1 MSEIELRTLE
11 AGDEALLRAWW
22 EVGRAASVERPF
34 DAWPSWEAV
43 RTKVA
48 TPRTDG
54 HAVRWAALADGRVV
68 GACSLWFFDLDNPH
82 RAEVETWVHPDA
94 RRRGVGSTLLAAAE
108 SSARGQGRTTVV
120 ATAFAPVGAES
131 PGSLFAAARG
141 YRVASH
147 EETKL
152 VDLRR
157 APTGWAALD
166 DQVAAALGGYRVVV
180 AEEAVPE
187 EHLDDFCVLLSAFL
201 GEVPTGDLDL
211 TEVRW
216 TRERVRDTEKRFRH
230 ERLVNVY
237 GLAVAPD
244 GHLCGFSDLR
254 VRRDDP
260 RHASVGGT
268 LVMPGHRGH
277 RLGLA
282 MKLATHRRVIASFP
296 DCEQAETG
304 NAGVNAAMNA
314 VNEQLG
320 YRVVERALDLQKRL

>member
-1 MSEIELRTLE
+1 MTGIELRTFE
-11 AGDEALLRAWW
+11 ATDEALLRAWW

-43 RTKVA
+43 RTKLA
-48 TPRTDG
+48 TPRKDG
-54 HAVRWAALADGRVV
+54 HGVRWAALLDGRVV
-68 GACSLWFFDLDNPH
+68 GASSLWFFDLDNTH
-82 RAEVETWVHPDA
+82 LAEIEIWVHPDS
-94 RRRGVGSTLLAAAE
+94 RRHGVGSALLAAAE
-108 SSARGQGRTTVV
+108 SCAREVGRTTMV
-120 ATAFAPVGAES
+120 ATAYAPLGAES
-131 PGSLFAAARG
+131 AGSAFAAARG
-141 YRVASH
+141 YAVASL

-152 VDLRR
+152 VDLQR
-157 APTGWAALD
+157 APAGWAPLD
-166 DQVAAALGGYRVVV
+166 DQVAAALDGYRVVV

-211 TEVRW
+211 TEVTW
-216 TRERVRDTEKRFRH
+216 TRERVKDTEERFRR
-230 ERLVNVY
+230 EGLLNVY

-254 VRRDDP
+254 VRPDDP
-260 RHASVGGT
+260 RHATVGGT

-282 MKLATHRRVIASFP
+282 MKLATHRRVAELFP
-296 DCEQAETG
+296 GCEWVETG

-320 YRVVERALDLQKRL
+320 YRVVERALDVQKRL

>member
-1 MSEIELRTLE
+1 MTVIELRAFE
-11 AGDEALLRAWW
+11 ATDEATLRAWW

-34 DAWPSWEAV
+34 DAWPGWEAV
-43 RTKVA
+43 RTKLA
-48 TPRTDG
+48 TPRSDG
-54 HAVRWAALADGRVV
+54 RAVLTAAGLGGRVV
-68 GACSLWFFDLDNPH
+68 GASSLWFFDLDNTH
-82 RAEVETWVHPDA
+82 LVQVETWVHPDA
-94 RRRGVGSTLLAAAE
+94 RRRGVGAALLGAAE
-108 SSARGQGRTTVV
+108 DRARAERRSPVV
-120 ATAFAPVGAES
+120 ATAYAPVGGES
-131 PGSLFAAARG
+131 PGSRFAAARG
-141 YRVASH
+141 YAVASR

-157 APTGWAALD
+157 APAGWTRLD
-166 DQVAAALGGYRVVV
+166 AEVAAALGDHRVVV
-180 AEEAVPE
+180 AEGAVPE

-211 TEVRW
+211 TEARW
-216 TRERVRDTEKRFRH
+216 TRERVRETEDRFRR
-230 ERLVNVY
+230 ERVLNVY

-260 RHASVGGT
+260 RRAEVGGT

-282 MKLATHRRVIASFP
+282 MKLATHRRLVERFP
-296 DCEQAETG
+296 GCEWVETG

-320 YRVVERALDLQKRL
+320 YRVVEQALDLQKRL

>member
-1 MSEIELRTLE
+1 
-11 AGDEALLRAWW
+11 
-22 EVGRAASVERPF
+22 VERPF

-48 TPRTDG
+48 TPRNDG
-54 HAVRWAALADGRVV
+54 HAVRTAAVVDGRVV
-68 GACSLWFFDLDNPH
+68 GACSLWFFDLDNTH
-82 RAEVETWVHPDA
+82 LAQVEIWVHPDA
-94 RRRGVGSTLLAAAE
+94 RRRGVGTALLADAE
-108 SSARGQGRTTVV
+108 SCAASAGRTTVV
-120 ATAFAPVGAES
+120 ATAFAPVGAAS
-131 PGSLFAAARG
+131 PGSAFAAARG
-141 YRVASH
+141 YAVASL

-152 VDLRR
+152 LDLRR
-157 APTGWAALD
+157 APDGWGHLD
-166 DQVAAALGGYRVVV
+166 DQVAAALGGYRVVG

-187 EHLDDFCVLLSAFL
+187 EHVEDFCGLLSAFL

-211 TEVRW
+211 TEVAW
-216 TRERVRDTEKRFRH
+216 TRERVRDTEERFRR
-230 ERLVNVY
+230 EGIVNVY
-237 GLAVAPD
+237 ALAVAPD

-260 RHASVGGT
+260 RHAEVGGT

-282 MKLATHRRVIASFP
+282 MKLGTHRRLLELFP
-296 DCEQAETG
+296 GCEWVETG